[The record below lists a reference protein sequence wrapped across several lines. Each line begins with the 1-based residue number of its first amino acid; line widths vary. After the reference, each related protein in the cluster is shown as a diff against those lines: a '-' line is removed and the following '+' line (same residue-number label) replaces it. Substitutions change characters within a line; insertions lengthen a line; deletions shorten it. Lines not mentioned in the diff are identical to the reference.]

1 MKDIVAAAR
10 AHIASLPDHLKD
22 RYSATL
28 ICQLI
33 AKVMLLEELRNQDGL
48 VISLMAKE
56 SQKMRELRKLDGES
70 LGKSIE
76 EYNKMKE
83 LCVNGLYITEQERLA
98 VMSAVWDAENAGCPK
113 DAAILLDMANRLTND
128 SPQLETDGEKSR
140 G

>member
-1 MKDIVAAAR
+1 MTDIVAAAR
-10 AHIASLPDHLKD
+10 AHIASLPPHLKD

-28 ICQLI
+28 ISKLI

-48 VISLMAKE
+48 VISLLAKD
-56 SQKMRELRKLDGES
+56 SQEMRELRKLDGES

-83 LCVNGLYITEQERLA
+83 LCVNGRHITDEERLA

-113 DAAILLDMANRLTND
+113 DAAILLDMANRLSKD
-128 SPQLETDGEKSR
+128 SPQLETDGERSR